1 MELIWE
7 ESFKLKRKLLLS
19 FLEKLASKKMVN
31 FLSPNWFST
40 FLSQEKMEKLNTR
53 RRSVHMWQFPK
64 LLRMEDMT
72 NPIEGDMR
80 AFKSMLS
87 SEISSLFHFHQS
99 DLRLTHPSFSPVLF
113 ETKRTWTWFSF
124 FSHFT

>member
-1 MELIWE
+1 
-7 ESFKLKRKLLLS
+7 
-19 FLEKLASKKMVN
+19 
-31 FLSPNWFST
+31 
-40 FLSQEKMEKLNTR
+40 
-53 RRSVHMWQFPK
+53 MWQFPK

-80 AFKSMLS
+80 AFKSVLS
-87 SEISSLFHFHQS
+87 SEISRLFHFHQS

-113 ETKRTWTWFSF
+113 ETKRTWTWFSV